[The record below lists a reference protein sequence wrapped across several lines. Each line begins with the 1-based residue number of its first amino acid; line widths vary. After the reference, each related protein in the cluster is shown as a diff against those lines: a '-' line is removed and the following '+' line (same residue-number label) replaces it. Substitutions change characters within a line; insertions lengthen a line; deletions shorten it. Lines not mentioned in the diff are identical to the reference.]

1 MGKMYGF
8 KEMGFMGVGL
18 WVILVRERWF
28 ERRERDGFVGF
39 EREEERF
46 GGGEGHGRRW
56 EEELE
61 KTWI

>member
-1 MGKMYGF
+1 MKG
-8 KEMGFMGVGL
+8 E
-18 WVILVRERWF
+18 RERWV
-28 ERRERDGFVGF
+28 VGF

-56 EEELE
+56 EEERRRLEEELE